1 MRPNRLS
8 QQLHLGGGVE
18 ATSFWWVRFCW
29 IVWRK
34 VLKERKKTYYKL
46 CYSSIYV
53 IKWIHVSYTFMGL
66 CSRCLSYNYLQL
78 SIKQSHIQ
86 FSHPSLILS
95 LVLSAWSACRTL
107 PIFSLSSSVK
117 KLRSSNEGSPSV
129 LSWGVPGT
137 VSWVVFDAIVKLEA
151 DQPASGV

>member
-1 MRPNRLS
+1 
-8 QQLHLGGGVE
+8 
-18 ATSFWWVRFCW
+18 
-29 IVWRK
+29 
-34 VLKERKKTYYKL
+34 
-46 CYSSIYV
+46 
-53 IKWIHVSYTFMGL
+53 MGL

-129 LSWGVPGT
+129 LS
-137 VSWVVFDAIVKLEA
+137 
-151 DQPASGV
+151 